1 MTAIYGYLIGMPYTL
16 QLVYVVFFLLCFC
29 SEFDCYFITT
39 RYIEKIFPQFMRIDK
54 LKKDHQLSHELK
66 MIIDMYR
73 ILLKKTDK
81 DELDRLTKLL

>member
-1 MTAIYGYLIGMPYTL
+1 
-16 QLVYVVFFLLCFC
+16 
-29 SEFDCYFITT
+29 
-39 RYIEKIFPQFMRIDK
+39 
-54 LKKDHQLSHELK
+54 

>member
-1 MTAIYGYLIGMPYTL
+1 
-16 QLVYVVFFLLCFC
+16 
-29 SEFDCYFITT
+29 
-39 RYIEKIFPQFMRIDK
+39 MRIDK